1 VGAAAAVVAPLLRPG
16 KASALGINKTR
27 FNGKAPVITVFDHRG
42 CSAHVNK
49 EYKGPK
55 TNDEDDEMCVKV
67 ALAPIAASEGRA
79 AKQLSESISF
89 KSKGIDGD
97 YTGSA

>member
-1 VGAAAAVVAPLLRPG
+1 MIEKNPGPQVSSAAVRQSVCHSRVF
-16 KASALGINKTR
+16 ALC
-27 FNGKAPVITVFDHRG
+27 PMQ
-42 CSAHVNK
+42 
-49 EYKGPK
+49 
-55 TNDEDDEMCVKV
+55 DDEMCVKV